1 MVLLARSGDYSLTL
15 GIVHNGDAYGAPRAL
30 LILEAQSDLIKF
42 LRDFVFSMLKSTD
55 EYNMEVVTE
64 SLAQTALPSSIQP
77 PLLEDPSWMRFGVS
91 YYNVCI
97 LSPAGVRCYT
107 RTVIQTVSV
116 QHTSSLTGDLTNSR
130 NCRSLSH
137 RRPNSMKS

>member
-1 MVLLARSGDYSLTL
+1 MEYPLTL
-15 GIVHNGDAYGAPRAL
+15 GTVHNGDAYGAPRAL

-42 LRDFVFSMLKSTD
+42 LRDFLFSMLKSTD
-55 EYNMEVVTE
+55 EYNMEVMTE

-77 PLLEDPSWMRFGVS
+77 PLLEDPSWMQFGVS

-97 LSPAGVRCYT
+97 LSPAGVPCYT

-116 QHTSSLTGDLTNSR
+116 QH
-130 NCRSLSH
+130 
-137 RRPNSMKS
+137 M